1 MKGGEES
8 VRGRVCKLTSLSPAG
23 PGSHRFYEDLW
34 GRALGCRCLSE
45 LLELDGRQRCQCASC
60 STKALDFHAGSP
72 RGEGLADSAA
82 RQQTQAALLMRD
94 TKARDTQK
102 KQDLAERED
111 PPINRLLATPL
122 LPTSRGPPWA
132 LRIKVRPY
140 YSLYPSV
147 QTSICTCPHSVLC
160 TSGPLHMLPLLLA
173 LL

>member
-1 MKGGEES
+1 M
-8 VRGRVCKLTSLSPAG
+8 
-23 PGSHRFYEDLW
+23 
-34 GRALGCRCLSE
+34 
-45 LLELDGRQRCQCASC
+45 SC
-60 STKALDFHAGSP
+60 STMALDFHAGSL
-72 RGEGLADSAA
+72 RGEGLVDSPA

-160 TSGPLHMLPLLLA
+160 TSGPLHMLPLLPNGFHQLPPIPKLTSTLPEDLNSIFVCVGACILRKA
-173 LL
+173 LINLHY